1 MTISALPICLS
12 GFHVESYKVKAKI
25 TQYRLGQ
32 RLGLL
37 IEAPVR
43 A

>member
-1 MTISALPICLS
+1 MNISVLPICLR
-12 GFHVESYKVKAKI
+12 GFHVDIYKVKAKI
-25 TQYRLGQ
+25 SHYRLGQ

-37 IEAPVR
+37 IEAPIG